1 MTYEMTFLRRT
12 AGTSLTPLELRGGA
26 DLGIAETMFAQPDRL
41 RSWCAARH
49 IRFGNDL
56 HMTADASCFKS
67 AGAGDLLLHEGKTFH
82 QYTDVWNTT
91 PRYSVM
97 AAAVKPTIVEAARQY
112 RLVFR
117 DIARSNDERTMIA
130 CVAPPGVV
138 FGHTATVE
146 KSPWGRSVGDVLVL
160 CALFNSFS
168 FDWLVRQKAAT
179 HLSLYILHPLPVP
192 SFSDGERRFL
202 AHAALRLSCNHAGY
216 DPLWHGLANGAVEP
230 AGWALRADVDAAI
243 ARSYGLNRD
252 QYRHLLES
260 FNHRSGPDTKALC
273 LEAFDRRQVDA
284 DRSNSNTLS
293 I

>member
-1 MTYEMTFLRRT
+1 
-12 AGTSLTPLELRGGA
+12 
-26 DLGIAETMFAQPDRL
+26 
-41 RSWCAARH
+41 
-49 IRFGNDL
+49 
-56 HMTADASCFKS
+56 
-67 AGAGDLLLHEGKTFH
+67 
-82 QYTDVWNTT
+82 
-91 PRYSVM
+91 
-97 AAAVKPTIVEAARQY
+97 
-112 RLVFR
+112 
-117 DIARSNDERTMIA
+117 
-130 CVAPPGVV
+130 VV

-216 DPLWHGLANGAVEP
+216 DPLWRGLANGAVEP